1 MVSYEYIIDAAL
13 PTFLIISNIHGNETI
28 GYYIIQSFISELE
41 EGHYAEF
48 DNKINFIIIPSVNPD
63 GFFANTR
70 HTATMV
76 DPNRDYVADQSIE
89 TTQFKQYF
97 ESISNKYNMCLSI
110 HLHGGAL
117 CVSYPLDAHPQKL
130 NQYAKS
136 SLDEYY
142 INASKVYAQNH
153 STMVDQYTSNGGY
166 INGADWYHIDGSIQ
180 DWLVEIG
187 VPSITLELSR
197 VKNPLNVNVDA
208 SELPMAS
215 KTVVASFW
223 TQNKMAL
230 LQLIQYCID
239 NPLPVRRK
247 AKGDG
252 AAFTTRRKGVSPHLT
267 QFVRRVCI

>member
-70 HTATMV
+70 HTATMI

-130 NQYAKS
+130 NKYAKS

-153 STMVDQYTSNGGY
+153 STMVDQYTYNGGY

-252 AAFTTRRKGVSPHLT
+252 AAFTTRRKGASPHLT